1 MSRIRELG
9 EELWAG
15 NVRAGDYH
23 PFAPL
28 LELEEVADGVAFVSG
43 FGNIAAIR
51 TGEGL
56 VLVDTGNYVLA
67 GQIHRIVR
75 GWDAAPVHTAIFTHG
90 HIDHVFGLPPFEH
103 EAEEKGWKPPVVVAH
118 EAVPARFDR
127 YRLTRGY
134 NSCINSRQ
142 FQMPIKF
149 PERFPYPHVTYDRET
164 TVTVGGAELSVRHAR
179 GETDDHSWVWF
190 AERKVLFTGDLFL
203 WVFPNAGNPQ
213 KVQRYPREWA
223 AALRAMDAL
232 GAEVLCPGHGVPIF
246 GAARVRQ
253 ALTDTA
259 SALESLV
266 EQTLALM
273 NAGARLDETLRSV
286 RIPEHLTH
294 RPYLQPI
301 YDEPE
306 FVVRNIWRLYGG
318 WYDNNPAHLKPA
330 PEVALAKELSSL
342 SGGAGKLA
350 DRAAAL
356 AAQGELALACHLAEL
371 AGQASPDDPA
381 IWKIRSQVYGARAQ
395 KERSLMARGIY
406 QAAADE
412 PTRAAGTKQDG

>member
-1 MSRIRELG
+1 MSRIRDLG
-9 EELWAG
+9 EELWEG
-15 NVRAGDYH
+15 KVRPGDYH

-28 LELEEVADGVAFVSG
+28 LELVEVADGVAVVSG
-43 FGNIAAIR
+43 FANIAAIR
-51 TGEGL
+51 TAEGL

-67 GQIHRIVR
+67 GQNHGIVR
-75 GWDAAPVHTAIFTHG
+75 QWDAAPVHTAIFTHG
-90 HIDHVFGLPPFEH
+90 HIDHVFGLPPFER
-103 EAEEKGWKPPVVVAH
+103 EAEDKGWKPPVIVAH

-134 NSCINSRQ
+134 NSCINTRQ
-142 FQMPIKF
+142 FQMPVKF
-149 PERFPYPHVTYDRET
+149 PERFPYPQVTYRQEMPLA
-164 TVTVGGAELSVRHAR
+164 VGGLELSIHHSR
-179 GETDDHSWVWF
+179 GETDDHSWVFF

-223 AALRAMDAL
+223 TALRAMDEL
-232 GAEVLCPGHGVPIF
+232 GAEVLCPGHGVPIV

-266 EQTLALM
+266 EQTLAMM
-273 NAGARLDETLRSV
+273 NAGARLDEILHSV
-286 RIPEHLTH
+286 RVPEHLTH

-306 FVVRNIWRLYGG
+306 FVIRNIWRLYGG

-330 PEVALAKELSSL
+330 AEVALAKEL
-342 SGGAGKLA
+342 A
-350 DRAAAL
+350 
-356 AAQGELALACHLAEL
+356 
-371 AGQASPDDPA
+371 
-381 IWKIRSQVYGARAQ
+381 
-395 KERSLMARGIY
+395 
-406 QAAADE
+406 
-412 PTRAAGTKQDG
+412 